1 METKM
6 EILLTEALQVTKT
19 EMEQEQAEIQLVL
32 EMEMIKSLEV
42 PTANQRLKRKET
54 IIATIRFTRGGSVSI
69 QSVTGG
75 NSQSQAA
82 ARRAASNVHVSF
94 LTDNCSSGI
103 VTLQFNIN

>member
-42 PTANQRLKRKET
+42 HEVVDVMKGLIFQFHTKKHWKCHKA
-54 IIATIRFTRGGSVSI
+54 V
-69 QSVTGG
+69 
-75 NSQSQAA
+75 
-82 ARRAASNVHVSF
+82 NV
-94 LTDNCSSGI
+94 
-103 VTLQFNIN
+103 